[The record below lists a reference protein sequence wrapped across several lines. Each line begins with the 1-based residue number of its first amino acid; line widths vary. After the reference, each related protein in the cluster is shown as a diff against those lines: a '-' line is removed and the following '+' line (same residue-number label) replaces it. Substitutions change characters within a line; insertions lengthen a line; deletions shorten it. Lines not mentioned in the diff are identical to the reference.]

1 MFIWSLR
8 KLWRDLR
15 STLVEIPDLR
25 HVGANQIKK
34 TTPRVEPD
42 IQTLEK
48 PVEELTPI
56 YLKRNEA

>member
-1 MFIWSLR
+1 M
-8 KLWRDLR
+8 LWRDLR
-15 STLVEIPDLR
+15 STLVEIPDLC

-48 PVEELTPI
+48 PVEKLTPI